1 MNLEICQYKPQ
12 TMKATSFHST
22 DNLPDSLP
30 GLLILQHRL
39 SSQLS
44 LKRATGFLYDAEART
59 LKIQNDCLKKQLLE
73 LLSLT
78 DRLALIWKAD
88 TFSGQH

>member
-1 MNLEICQYKPQ
+1 
-12 TMKATSFHST
+12 MKTTLPHNAEL
-22 DNLPDSLP
+22 LPDSLP

-44 LKRATGFLYDAEART
+44 RKRATGFIYDAEART
-59 LKIQNDCLKKQLLE
+59 LKMQNDCLKKQLLE

-78 DRLALIWKAD
+78 DRLSLIWKAD
-88 TFSGQH
+88 NFSGQGGLV